1 MAVCVPSHNR
11 IFMFLEKNNRKG
23 YDFPIIFITFA
34 RRYPFAHAEL
44 MLFFLFKGEMG
55 ETRTWEGRGVIH
67 NIKVRLL
74 CA

>member
-44 MLFFLFKGEMG
+44 MLFFLFKRVDG
-55 ETRTWEGRGVIH
+55 
-67 NIKVRLL
+67 
-74 CA
+74 

>member
-1 MAVCVPSHNR
+1 MAVVCPHTTESLC
-11 IFMFLEKNNRKG
+11 FLKNNNRKC

-55 ETRTWEGRGVIH
+55 ETRTWEGWCIVT
-67 NIKVRLL
+67 
-74 CA
+74 